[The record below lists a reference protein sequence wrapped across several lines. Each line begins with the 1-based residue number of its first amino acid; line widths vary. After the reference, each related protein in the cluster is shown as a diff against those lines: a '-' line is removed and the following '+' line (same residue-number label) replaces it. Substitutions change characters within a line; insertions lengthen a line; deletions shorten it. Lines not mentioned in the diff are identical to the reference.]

1 MEVATLGLLREDDDV
16 ERTPVMIRNEV
27 SIRSLLEP
35 VSVNDASRILRLHR
49 NRFEFIACLYCYLY
63 SNTSFEIYPFEILH
77 FFFFFYRELF
87 DINPI
92 DCTLFFVFAIR

>member
-49 NRFEFIACLYCYLY
+49 NRFEFIACLSLY

-77 FFFFFYRELF
+77 FFFFFLSR
-87 DINPI
+87 II
-92 DCTLFFVFAIR
+92 

>member
-1 MEVATLGLLREDDDV
+1 MEILVIMEVATLGLLREDDDV

-49 NRFEFIACLYCYLY
+49 NRFEFIACLYRYLY
-63 SNTSFEIYPFEILH
+63 IRILLLKFILSKFFTSS
-77 FFFFFYRELF
+77 FFFFIENYL
-87 DINPI
+87 
-92 DCTLFFVFAIR
+92 T